1 MCGVLRVTGVVKI
14 VVAEVEMLGAVLKK
28 NVGFTVKSSAS

>member
-1 MCGVLRVTGVVKI
+1 MVTDVVKI

-28 NVGFTVKSSAS
+28 TVRCTLKASAS